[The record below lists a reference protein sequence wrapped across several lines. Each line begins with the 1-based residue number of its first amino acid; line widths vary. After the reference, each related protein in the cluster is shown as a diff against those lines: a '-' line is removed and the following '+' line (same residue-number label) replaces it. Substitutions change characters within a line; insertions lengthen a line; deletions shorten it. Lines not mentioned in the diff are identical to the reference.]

1 MRQIVK
7 CIKEIGELDI
17 DLLNRLN
24 IGVEI
29 QDFTEPNLS
38 EEERTRIIENYK
50 KTLKDI
56 NGIKALHGPF
66 LDLKPSS
73 PDLLIREVSYKRYL
87 DTINAA
93 TELNMDYLIFH
104 SQINPHLNEPFISNL
119 NNIQAKDF
127 WNQIFNETDFK
138 GTILIENIFEETPV
152 MLRDYIEIVKFP
164 NIMINLDMGH
174 AKVGDA
180 TLEDWILSLKDH
192 ILYMHIHSNNGRFDQ
207 HLPPS
212 SEEIKMLYDLLDKY
226 KINPILSLE
235 YKIHDIENEIN
246 KYL

>member
-1 MRQIVK
+1 MRKIVQ
-7 CIKEIGELDI
+7 CIKQIDELDM
-17 DLLNRLN
+17 DLFNRLN
-24 IGVEI
+24 MGVEI

-38 EEERTRIIENYK
+38 EEERTNIIENYK
-50 KTLKDI
+50 KAFQDF

-73 PDLLIREVSYKRYL
+73 PDRLIQEVSYKRYL

-93 TELNMDYLIFH
+93 TDLDIDYLIFH
-104 SQINPHLNEPFISNL
+104 SQINPYLNEPLISNL
-119 NNIQAKDF
+119 NNRQAKDF
-127 WNQIFNETDFK
+127 WNQIFSETDFK

-152 MLRDYIEIVKFP
+152 MLKDYMEIVKFP
-164 NIMINLDMGH
+164 NIRINLDMGH
-174 AKVGDA
+174 AKVGNA
-180 TLEDWILSLKDH
+180 TLEDWIISLKDH
-192 ILYMHIHSNNGRFDQ
+192 IVYMHIHSNNGQFDQ

-212 SEEIKMLYDLLDKY
+212 AEEIKTLYDLLDQY